1 MLMSARLGIQIT
13 VVVLVRKL
21 EVVFLTLFVYCTNA
35 VSSDV
40 SMILLVDSR
49 QWVRCLEALSANCSS
64 PMAVMKR
71 VYVFFVCS
79 CANSTAAEDRGTR
92 SFFYGLRVS
101 RKRMR
106 SILLYGK
113 HKIKRD
119 TQTPKH
125 FIQNLPGMRHCSI
138 LCNKKAR

>member
-71 VYVFFVCS
+71 VYVCFSCVLVQIPLLPRIAVQEVFFMAS
-79 CANSTAAEDRGTR
+79 G
-92 SFFYGLRVS
+92 
-101 RKRMR
+101 
-106 SILLYGK
+106 
-113 HKIKRD
+113 
-119 TQTPKH
+119 
-125 FIQNLPGMRHCSI
+125 
-138 LCNKKAR
+138 